1 MSKIANFKQKTFKH
15 SLKDVYAYLETLE
28 KGINGDM
35 VLIAT
40 PATLGSSAAAVNTA
54 IGGVETKFVRTVIVE
69 LKTAAD
75 ERCTFLNGT
84 FAIAVGEVTSGTG
97 TSAIAE
103 SATTI
108 SLVEGKGTIDIE
120 YIGVW
125 AAADTQ
131 TLTITGSTK
140 LGYAISDKTSV
151 DTLIV

>member
-1 MSKIANFKQKTFKH
+1 MSKIATFKQKTFKH

-35 VLIAT
+35 VLTVT
-40 PATLGSSAAAVNTA
+40 PAILGSSATVVNAA
-54 IGGVETKFVRTVIVE
+54 IGGVETKFVRTVTVE

-84 FAIAVGEVTSGTG
+84 FAIAVAEVTVGTG
-97 TSAIAE
+97 TATIAGG
-103 SATTI
+103 ATTI
-108 SLVEGKGTIDIE
+108 LLTEGKGTVDLE
-120 YIGVW
+120 YIGAW

-151 DTLIV
+151 DTLIA